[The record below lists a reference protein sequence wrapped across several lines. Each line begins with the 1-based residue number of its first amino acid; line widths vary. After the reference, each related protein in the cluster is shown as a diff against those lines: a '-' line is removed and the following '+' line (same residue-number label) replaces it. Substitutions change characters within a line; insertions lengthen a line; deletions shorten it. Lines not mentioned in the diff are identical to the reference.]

1 MPIRFEWDPRK
12 ERRNRQRHKVGFDEA
27 STVFADTLSIT
38 IPDPDHSDDED
49 RWVTMGFSHRHRL
62 LVVVHT
68 EDDEQETVR
77 IISARPADPDERR
90 EYAEGRPRKG

>member
-1 MPIRFEWDPRK
+1 MPIRFEWDSRK
-12 ERRNRQRHKVGFDEA
+12 ARRNEQKHRVGFDEA

-38 IPDPDHSDDED
+38 IPDPMHSDDED
-49 RWVTMGFSHRHRL
+49 RWVTMGLSHRQRL

-68 EDDEQETVR
+68 EKDEQQVVR

-90 EYAEGRPRKG
+90 EYEEGLSRRG